1 VSVAVKEPWI
11 LYGLVFGAT
20 LLAVEGLYWIVF
32 QSRGAK
38 KAINRRLALGEKNS
52 ARTEVF
58 AVLRQERGFADHSS
72 GALAGLGDFFVQ
84 TGLRVS
90 MTALVLWGLIVAVL
104 VAAPMALLTHRVW
117 LGAAAGV
124 ALAPL
129 IVAVYLSR
137 ARARRI
143 ARFGLQLPDA
153 LDIIVRGL
161 RVGHPFTSAV
171 ELVAR
176 ELPDPIGTE
185 FGLTADE
192 MSFGQDILSAVNN
205 LYRRVGQEDLLF
217 LVIGVSVQ
225 SQTGGNLA
233 EVLARLGALMR
244 ERVKMR
250 LKVHAL
256 SAEGRM
262 SAWVLSAMPF
272 ALFAIVRTIAPTY
285 FDELEASPALAPA
298 LIYGLASI
306 VIANFFI
313 YRMVNFKV

>member
-1 VSVAVKEPWI
+1 VKEPWI
-11 LYGLVFGAT
+11 LYGLVFGAA
-20 LLAVEGLYWIVF
+20 LLAVEGLYWLVF

-38 KAINRRLALGEKNS
+38 KAINRRLALSEKNS

-58 AVLRQERGFADHSS
+58 AVLRQERGFADYSS
-72 GALAGLGDFFVQ
+72 GILSGLSDFLVQ

-90 MTALVLWGLIVAVL
+90 IASLLVWVVIVAAL
-104 VAAPMALLTHRVW
+104 VAAPLALATHKV
-117 LGAAAGV
+117 GVAAAVGLV
-124 ALAPL
+124 VAPL

-137 ARARRI
+137 VRSRRI
-143 ARFGLQLPDA
+143 ARFTLQLPDA

-176 ELPDPIGTE
+176 ESPDPIGTE

-192 MSFGQDILSAVNN
+192 MSFGQDITSAVNN

-217 LVIGVSVQ
+217 LVIAVSVQ

-233 EVLARLGALMR
+233 EVLARLATLMR

-250 LKVHAL
+250 LKVFAL

-262 SAWVLSAMPF
+262 SAWVLSVMPF
-272 ALFAIVRTIAPTY
+272 ALFAIIRLIAPTY
-285 FDELEASPALAPA
+285 FDELEASEAFAPA
-298 LIYGLASI
+298 LIYGLGSLA
-306 VIANFFI
+306 IANFFT